1 MTRVVFI
8 LCAAIGMPC
17 LSAFAQQSPAQGP
30 YRVLRTAKVGGDGGF
45 DYVYADAKGRRLY
58 VARSGPSKRISVFDL
73 DTLQSVGE
81 ISDVGAHG
89 VVVDPRYRHGVA
101 SSKPV
106 IMFDSKTLKVI
117 KSIDVQGN
125 PDGLLFDPF
134 NHRVYVLSH
143 AAPNATVIDAKDGSV
158 LGTIDLGG
166 APEEA
171 ATDGKGHLYIDIE
184 DKNNV
189 AVVDAKTMKVT
200 AHYQLGD
207 NKTPAGLALDAKRR
221 ILFVECRNPAVSVIM
236 NALDGAIIA
245 TLPIGTGVDGAAFIP
260 QTMEAFS
267 SQGDGT
273 LTVIK
278 ENGPAIFEIEQN
290 VKTMLSAKTMTVDSK
305 TNQVLLIGA
314 EFGPTPQP
322 ATPGDRPRRGPLV
335 PGSFTI
341 LEVGK

>member
-1 MTRVVFI
+1 MRRVVSV
-8 LCAAIGMPC
+8 LCAAFVLAALP
-17 LSAFAQQSPAQGP
+17 AFAQQAPADGP

-45 DYVYADAKGRRLY
+45 DYVYADANGRRLY

-73 DTLQSVGE
+73 DTLQPVGE
-81 ISDVGAHG
+81 IPDVGAHG
-89 VVVDPRYRHGVA
+89 VVVDAQFQHGIA

-106 IMFDSKTLKVI
+106 VMFDSKTLKVV
-117 KSIDVQGN
+117 KSIDVEGN
-125 PDGLLFDPF
+125 PDGLLFDRF
-134 NHRVYVLSH
+134 NHWVYVLSH
-143 AAPNATVIDAKDGSV
+143 AAPNATVIEAKDGSV
-158 LGTIDLGG
+158 VGTIDLGG

-171 ATDGKGHLYIDIE
+171 VSDGRGHLYIDIE

-200 AHYQLGD
+200 AHYDLGD
-207 NKTPAGLALDAKRR
+207 NKTPAGLAFDAEHE

-236 NALDGAIIA
+236 NARDGKVLA
-245 TLPIGTGVDGAAFIP
+245 TLPIGMGVDGASFVP

-278 ENGPAIFEIEQN
+278 ETGPTAFEVEQN
-290 VKTMLSAKTMTVDSK
+290 VKTMPSAKTMTVDHK
-305 TNQVLLIGA
+305 THHIWLIGA
-314 EFGPTPQP
+314 EFGPPPQP

-341 LEVGK
+341 IEVGK

>member
-1 MTRVVFI
+1 LRRIFFLWCVAMPA
-8 LCAAIGMPC
+8 LCA
-17 LSAFAQQSPAQGP
+17 LAQQSPAAGP
-30 YRVLRTAKVGGDGGF
+30 YRVLRTEKVGGDGGF
-45 DYVYADAKGRRLY
+45 DYVYADAQGRRLY
-58 VARSGPSKRISVFDL
+58 VARSGPTKRISVFDL
-73 DTLQSVGE
+73 DTLQPAGE
-81 ISDVGAHG
+81 IPDVGAHG
-89 VVVDPRYRHGVA
+89 VVVDPRYSHGIA

-106 IMFDSKTLKVI
+106 VMFDSKTLKVV
-117 KSIDVQGN
+117 KTIDVQGN

-171 ATDGKGHLYIDIE
+171 ASDGKGRIYIDIE

-189 AVVDAKTMKVT
+189 AVVDATAMKVI
-200 AHYQLGD
+200 AHYDLGD
-207 NKTPAGLALDAKRR
+207 NKTPAGLAFDAKGQ
-221 ILFVECRNPAVSVIM
+221 ILFVGCRNPAVSVIM
-236 NALDGAIIA
+236 NAPDGKIVA

-278 ENGPAIFEIEQN
+278 EDGPAAFAVEQN
-290 VKTMLSAKTMTVDSK
+290 VKTMTSAKTMTVDTK
-305 TNQVLLIGA
+305 TNHVWLIGA
-314 EFGPTPQP
+314 EFGPLPQP
-322 ATPGDRPRRGPLV
+322 AAPGDRPRRGPLV

-341 LEVGK
+341 LEVGR